1 VILVPWR
8 QQRTTSI
15 ACPDVAR
22 LPLTWWITL
31 GTVASAENL
40 IKIDPESDGFGSEG
54 IRMDPHEVRFHDDH
68 DVP

>member
-1 VILVPWR
+1 
-8 QQRTTSI
+8 
-15 ACPDVAR
+15 
-22 LPLTWWITL
+22 
-31 GTVASAENL
+31 VASAENL